1 MKLVRV
7 KEFVL
12 EPKVSHQHLMYFQIS
27 PPYVLLKL
35 LLTLNQSTGI
45 HGFLWFQQNCHAETL
60 SRKNEQTN
68 LFFYPEK

>member
-12 EPKVSHQHLMYFQIS
+12 EPKVSHQHLMYLQIS

-35 LLTLNQSTGI
+35 LLTLNQNTGI
-45 HGFLWFQQNCHAETL
+45 PGFLWFQQNCYAET
-60 SRKNEQTN
+60 S
-68 LFFYPEK
+68 PEKRSN